1 MAGKIENPTLA
12 GKFGKIARSAPGGA
26 RGRQGTARE
35 APEPQLR
42 GAVSLPVEVGSA
54 RLGLALAVAALALAV
69 AVAAVAVAVHAS
81 PKVDVSRR

>member
-1 MAGKIENPTLA
+1 MAGKVEIPTPA
-12 GKFGKIARSAPGGA
+12 GKFRKIARSAPGGA

-42 GAVSLPVEVGSA
+42 GAVSLPVEV
-54 RLGLALAVAALALAV
+54 AVAALALAV

-81 PKVDVSRR
+81 PKVGVLRI